1 MIPTATLPPLS
12 YRVPEHLTSKIR
24 PGAVVVVPLSD
35 YSRLGVVLETS
46 ESVGEV
52 TEPLEEVRDVAS
64 GLYLGESIVH
74 LCRWASGETARPL
87 SAVLRAALPPG
98 LQTELFRVD
107 HPRAEWPW
115 KRGSTVGRG
124 TLRRALG
131 GEGLKAAETEGR
143 VALSPSVPRGGR
155 AEWASVRGGEPP
167 DLSRAPRQRELMEAL
182 VARGSEC
189 PVQELLEASGARREA
204 LRQLVR
210 RGAVE
215 VYSRSGPSPVS
226 VTRGAGAG
234 ERDGLDG
241 EAGPLDGWVPQSSGA
256 WLWRLADA
264 DHPAA
269 VARLA
274 RAAAQSWR
282 QTLVLVPEKRDVAR
296 LLERLAE
303 LLPAGLALAPYHSGL
318 GEGRAAVYEAARE
331 GAVDVLV
338 GTRPAALVPL
348 SRPGPICVVDEPNEA
363 HRAEPGYEGV
373 PLHARDLALERAQL
387 EDSPVLFLTSAP
399 SLTLYS
405 RESIR
410 ELPRRTPRR
419 WPSARIVDMRGS
431 GATFS
436 STLLDACRQSLEA
449 SGGRTAVVVNR
460 LGYATAVTCRQCGAP
475 ASCPSCGL
483 PLALREGA
491 VSAVC
496 GHCAVRVESPRHCG
510 ACGSERMVP
519 TGLAV
524 ERAREILAGELGA
537 PVGLCTAGT
546 RQVYGARVVVGTAQV
561 LSRERWET
569 VVLPDVDSALFGGGL
584 LSSERAFR
592 MLYRAAESCRRTL
605 LVQSRNPEDPVL
617 HLALEGDY
625 EGFAGRELS
634 QRRALGYPP
643 YTHLAALTF
652 QGEEAEV
659 LRAVESRVRSNLGS
673 ETGSSEPVPVTQP
686 GGARAW
692 RVLLRSPSR
701 AEVARVASEAAGSL
715 TKARNRGSGGRL
727 EIQVEIDPEE
737 V

>member
-1 MIPTATLPPLS
+1 MIQTAALPPLS
-12 YRVPEHLTSKIR
+12 YRVPEPLVPKVR
-24 PGAVVVVPLSD
+24 PGAVVVVPLSGHA
-35 YSRLGVVLETS
+35 RLGVVLEM
-46 ESVGEV
+46 GEKDRDAV
-52 TEPLEEVRDVAS
+52 EPLEEVREVVG
-64 GLYLGESIVH
+64 GLYLGESIVR

-87 SAVLRAALPPG
+87 PAVLRAALPPG
-98 LQTELFRVD
+98 LQTEVFRVD
-107 HPRAEWPW
+107 RPCTGWSWRA
-115 KRGSTVGRG
+115 GSKVGRG

-131 GEGLKAAETEGR
+131 GEGLKAAEAEGR
-143 VALSPSVPRGGR
+143 VVLSPSVPRRGR
-155 AEWASVRGGEPP
+155 AEWVSVRGEEPP
-167 DLSRAPRQRELMEAL
+167 DLARAPRQRELLEAL

-189 PVQELLEASGARREA
+189 PVQELLEVSGARREA
-204 LRQLVR
+204 LRQLVW

-215 VYSRSGPSPVS
+215 LYSRSGPSPVS
-226 VTRGAGAG
+226 VSRGAGTEEKNRA
-234 ERDGLDG
+234 DGT
-241 EAGPLDGWVPQSSGA
+241 AGPLDGWVPESGGA
-256 WLWRLADA
+256 WLWRLAEEE
-264 DHPAA
+264 HPGA

-274 RAAAQSWR
+274 RAAAESWR
-282 QTLVLVPEKRDVAR
+282 QTLVLVPEKRDVER
-296 LLERLAE
+296 LLERLAD

-338 GTRPAALVPL
+338 GTRPAVLVPL
-348 SRPGPICVVDEPNEA
+348 SRPGAICVLDEPNDA

-373 PLHARDLALERAQL
+373 PLHARDLALERARL
-387 EDSPVLFLTSAP
+387 EDSPVLFLSSAP

-405 RESIR
+405 KESVR
-410 ELPRRTPRR
+410 ELPRRAPHQ

-431 GATFS
+431 GAAFS
-436 STLLDACRQSLEA
+436 SALLDACRESLQT

-483 PLALREGA
+483 PVALREGA
-491 VSAVC
+491 GSAVC
-496 GHCAVRVESPRHCG
+496 GHCAVRVEAPRRCG
-510 ACGSERMVP
+510 DCGSERMVP

-524 ERAREILAGELGA
+524 ERAREILAGELDA

-546 RQVYGARVVVGTAQV
+546 RQVDGARVVVGTARG

-569 VVLPDVDSALFGGGL
+569 VALPDVDSALFGSGL

-592 MLYRAAESCRRTL
+592 MLYRAAESARGTL
-605 LVQSRNPEDPVL
+605 LVQSRNPENPVL
-617 HLALEGDY
+617 RWALEGDY
-625 EGFAGRELS
+625 EGFAGRELP

-652 QGEEAEV
+652 RGEEAEV

-673 ETGSSEPVPVTQP
+673 ETVASEPVPATQP
-686 GGARAW
+686 GGARLW

-701 AEVARVASEAAGSL
+701 AEVARVAGGAACSL
-715 TKARNRGSGGRL
+715 AKRSRKSGEQRL
-727 EIQVEIDPEE
+727 EIEVEMDPEE